1 MSYKLQGE
9 PEKIKDS
16 YPTFD
21 VKENPETGVLHLILK
36 RADQLNTM
44 NLE

>member
-1 MSYKLQGE
+1 MTYRLQGDL
-9 PEKIKDS
+9 EKIKDS

-21 VKENPETGVLHLILK
+21 VKENPETGILNLVLK
-36 RADQLNTM
+36 RGDQLNTM